1 MHHNPAESSSV
12 TLDDLRGKKVLLR
25 TDFNVPIRDGT
36 IQDISKIKHHFQ
48 TVDFLK
54 KAGAKVIII
63 SHLGRPSEP
72 KQEYSIKILQDAV
85 AREYNLNVIFVED
98 CISNN
103 VGKIIDS
110 SGNDDLILL
119 ENLRFHPEEKNCDF
133 DFAKKL
139 ANLADFYVN
148 DAFSA
153 SHRKHASICII
164 PQLLPH
170 AFGFSFKNELN
181 MLDYFFR
188 NAKSPKTSII
198 GGSKLS
204 TKIKLLKNLTRKVDK
219 LVLGGGI
226 VGVFVA
232 FQNKIPLKIL
242 EQDSYAYCVADILDS
257 AEKNHCE
264 LVLPVDF
271 SALVS
276 SQRLAEAVMCIETG
290 TCCCEREAKAVES
303 AILDIGPNSVELFKK
318 HLGESAT
325 VLWNGPLGLFEKAP
339 FDFGTR
345 SVAEE
350 MARLSREK
358 KLVSIV
364 GGGETAFA
372 MNKFGVTNDITHLSI
387 SGGAFLS
394 YLEEGTLPGITAMA
408 DALSLP
414 SL

>member
-1 MHHNPAESSSV
+1 MYHHSESSSV
-12 TLDDLRGKKVLLR
+12 TLDDLRCKKVLLR
-25 TDFNVPIRDGT
+25 TDFNVPIIDGI
-36 IQDISKIKHHFQ
+36 IQDISKIKRHSQ
-48 TVDFLK
+48 TIDFLK
-54 KAGAKVIII
+54 KAGAKIIVI

-72 KQEYSIKILQDAV
+72 NQEYSLKILKDAI
-85 AREYNLNVIFVED
+85 AREYNLNVIFVDD
-98 CISNN
+98 CINDEI
-103 VGKIIDS
+103 GKIIDS
-110 SGNDDLILL
+110 SGDNDLILL
-119 ENLRFHPEEKNCDF
+119 ENLRFHCEEKNCDF

-139 ANLADFYVN
+139 ASFADFYVN

-181 MLDYFFR
+181 MLNYFFS
-188 NAKSPKTSII
+188 NAKSPKMSII

-226 VGVFVA
+226 AGVFVA
-232 FQNKIPLKIL
+232 FQNKIPLKIF
-242 EQDSYAYCVADILDS
+242 EQNNYADCVAGILNS

-276 SQRLAEAVMCIETG
+276 SRRLSEAVMCIETG
-290 TCCCEREAKAVES
+290 ACDKCQTIES
-303 AILDIGPNSVELFKK
+303 TILDIGPDSVELFKK
-318 HLGESAT
+318 HLKESAT

-350 MARLSREK
+350 MARLSREGR
-358 KLVSIV
+358 LVSIV

-372 MNKFGVTNDITHLSI
+372 MNKFNVADDITHLST
-387 SGGAFLS
+387 SGGSFLS
-394 YLEEGTLPGITAMA
+394 YLEESELPGITAMA
-408 DALSLP
+408 NAFSLP
-414 SL
+414 CS